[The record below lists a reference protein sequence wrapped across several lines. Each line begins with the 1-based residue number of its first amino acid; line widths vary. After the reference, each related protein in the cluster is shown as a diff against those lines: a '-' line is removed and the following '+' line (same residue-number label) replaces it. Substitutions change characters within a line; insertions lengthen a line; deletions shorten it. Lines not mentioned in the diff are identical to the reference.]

1 MRRLTVE
8 LFDDGLR
15 AFARFCAR
23 GGEGTLEIVGEG
35 PLDARLRGA
44 ARQLGLGER
53 VRFLGRRSSAEVQAL
68 MRDSHVLLV
77 PSVVARDE
85 DREGGVTVAK
95 EASACGTVVVGNHTV
110 RRIRTETGEDGAS
123 RADAATWRVMYRTS
137 KPLRPQ
143 ASLRVLDRQ
152 GEPIPGQTLTVSSVE
167 GEGRAVIDFP
177 TDVSLGTLL
186 DQAGELPLPP
196 YIVKQRQHSGLPAQ
210 PDDQERYQTV
220 YAKVLG
226 SVAAPTA
233 GLHFTDALLA
243 QLQRRG
249 IERHSVTL
257 HVGPGTFLPLR
268 DDDPTKHVMHA
279 ERFHIPP
286 ETTEAIACAR
296 KQGRKVLA
304 VGTTVVRTLESAT
317 PEGQS
322 VPTPGFG
329 ESRLFIYPQPPTG
342 RYPFRVVDAL
352 ITNFHLPRSTL
363 LMLVSAFAG
372 RERILAAYQQAIL
385 ARYRFYSYGDCMLV

>member
-1 MRRLTVE
+1 MSSLSAADFDFELPDELIAQTPAAQRDESRLLLVGQDDVAHHTFAALPDLIERYVGERPLLIVNDSKVLLARLYTRKLAPDGTLGGRVE
-8 LFDDGLR
+8 LLL
-15 AFARFCAR
+15 
-23 GGEGTLEIVGEG
+23 LE
-35 PLDARLRGA
+35 PL
-44 ARQLGLGER
+44 
-53 VRFLGRRSSAEVQAL
+53 SAQ
-68 MRDSHVLLV
+68 
-77 PSVVARDE
+77 
-85 DREGGVTVAK
+85 T
-95 EASACGTVVVGNHTV
+95 
-110 RRIRTETGEDGAS
+110 
-123 RADAATWRVMYRTS
+123 ADAATWRVMYRTS

-177 TDVSLGTLL
+177 TDVPLGTLL

-268 DDDPTKHVMHA
+268 DDDPQKHVMHA

-286 ETTEAIACAR
+286 ETAEAIACAR

-385 ARYRFYSYGDCMLV
+385 ARYRFYSYGDAMLLPTRM

>member
-1 MRRLTVE
+1 MSSLSAADFDFELPDELIAQTPAAQRDESRLLLVGQDDVAHHTFAALPDLIERYVGERPLLIVNDSKVLLARLYTRKLAPDGTLGGRVE
-8 LFDDGLR
+8 LLL
-15 AFARFCAR
+15 
-23 GGEGTLEIVGEG
+23 LE
-35 PLDARLRGA
+35 PL
-44 ARQLGLGER
+44 
-53 VRFLGRRSSAEVQAL
+53 SAQ
-68 MRDSHVLLV
+68 
-77 PSVVARDE
+77 
-85 DREGGVTVAK
+85 T
-95 EASACGTVVVGNHTV
+95 
-110 RRIRTETGEDGAS
+110 
-123 RADAATWRVMYRTS
+123 ADATRWRVMYRTS

-143 ASLRVLDRQ
+143 ATLLVLNRQ

-177 TDVSLGTLL
+177 TDVPLGTLL

-196 YIVKQRQHSGLPAQ
+196 YIVKQRQQSGLPAQ

-268 DDDPTKHVMHA
+268 DDDPQKHVMHA

-385 ARYRFYSYGDCMLV
+385 ARYRFYSYGDAMLLPTRM

>member
-1 MRRLTVE
+1 MSSLSAADFDFELPDELIAQTPAAQRDESRLLLVGQDDVAHHTFAALPDLIERYVGERPLLIVNDSKVLLARLYTRKLAPDGTLGGRVE
-8 LFDDGLR
+8 LLL
-15 AFARFCAR
+15 
-23 GGEGTLEIVGEG
+23 LE
-35 PLDARLRGA
+35 PL
-44 ARQLGLGER
+44 
-53 VRFLGRRSSAEVQAL
+53 SAQ
-68 MRDSHVLLV
+68 
-77 PSVVARDE
+77 
-85 DREGGVTVAK
+85 T
-95 EASACGTVVVGNHTV
+95 
-110 RRIRTETGEDGAS
+110 
-123 RADAATWRVMYRTS
+123 ADAATWRVMYRTS

-177 TDVSLGTLL
+177 TDVPLGTLL

-233 GLHFTDALLA
+233 GLHFTDSLLA
-243 QLQRRG
+243 ALAQRG

-268 DDDPTKHVMHA
+268 DDDPQKHVMHA

-286 ETTEAIACAR
+286 ETADAIACAR

-385 ARYRFYSYGDCMLV
+385 ARYRFYSYGDAMLLPTRM

>member
-1 MRRLTVE
+1 MSSLSAADFDFELPDELIAQTPAAQRDESRLLLVGQDDVAHHTFAALPDLIERYVGERPLLIVNDSKVLLARLYTRKLAPDGTLGGRVE
-8 LFDDGLR
+8 LLL
-15 AFARFCAR
+15 
-23 GGEGTLEIVGEG
+23 LE
-35 PLDARLRGA
+35 PL
-44 ARQLGLGER
+44 
-53 VRFLGRRSSAEVQAL
+53 SAQ
-68 MRDSHVLLV
+68 
-77 PSVVARDE
+77 
-85 DREGGVTVAK
+85 T
-95 EASACGTVVVGNHTV
+95 
-110 RRIRTETGEDGAS
+110 
-123 RADAATWRVMYRTS
+123 ADAATWRVMYRTS

-143 ASLRVLDRQ
+143 ATLLVLNRQ

-177 TDVSLGTLL
+177 TDVPLGTLL

-268 DDDPTKHVMHA
+268 DDDPQKHVMHA

-286 ETTEAIACAR
+286 ETAEAIACAR

-385 ARYRFYSYGDCMLV
+385 ARYRFYSYGDAMLLPTRM